1 MRSFLFA
8 AIGIILVSPT
18 AIADGLSLA
27 GSLWECTRSTDQS
40 QFVITFYPGGG
51 VGGGELEGD
60 EVSSGSLHQSGCTA
74 GQVKDIGHDTARN
87 RLPPSP

>member
-1 MRSFLFA
+1 MKGFLLT
-8 AIGIILVSPT
+8 AIGMVLVPPAAT
-18 AIADGLSLA
+18 ADGRCLA
-27 GSLWECTRSTDQS
+27 GSLWQCTRSTDQS